1 MPLKSLSVLLPGIK
15 WLHGYTAQDA
25 VADLIAGIT
34 VGLTVLPQGLAYA
47 TLAGLEPQYG
57 LYSSFVGGIVYAM
70 LGSCRQVT
78 IGPTALLALMTSRH
92 TGFGLDSGPA
102 YGILL
107 CLISGVVELGM
118 AVLKLG
124 ALVDLI
130 SLPVTVGFTSATAVI
145 IGTSQL
151 KGLLGLRGGSGSDF
165 INTMRSVFGNL
176 LQVRR
181 GDLTLG
187 LVSISVL
194 LLLRRLK
201 TVKVAQR
208 VRNLR
213 AQQLLSGSIWV
224 VSTGRNA
231 LVVLVSSV
239 LAYSQCKSQDSCPF
253 ILTGKVKSGLPSLAL
268 PKFETT
274 ILGKNGTEVPQ
285 TFEQM
290 ASLSELGPSMLIL
303 PIIAVLGNV
312 AISKAF
318 GGAGLSPTRELV
330 ALSLS
335 NICGA
340 FCSSMPVTGSFS
352 RSAVNHASGVRTP
365 IGGCYTSVLVLLAL
379 SLLAPYFQYI
389 PKAALSAVIISAV
402 IFMIEFE
409 VIRPLWRCSRRELL
423 PGAITFVMSLA
434 IGVEIGL
441 LLGVGADV
449 AFLVYRAARPVLSVS
464 KLQTINGMSYILI
477 RPKHSSLYF
486 PAIEW
491 VRSGI
496 SKALST
502 HGTAPVVL
510 DCAHVHGKT
519 MNLLLLFIGLIILS
533 LIDFDF
539 TAARGMG
546 SLYKELA
553 KANVPLFLM
562 SAHKDISV
570 ILKESTNIDFPTIDC
585 PNDLESLVE
594 QMPDFEL
601 HLQVTAPL
609 VESKMLQTVEANATE
624 LSKLTTSSA

>member
-1 MPLKSLSVLLPGIK
+1 MSLRKWGYRLLPGLK
-15 WLHGYTAQDA
+15 WLHGYTGQDA
-25 VADLIAGIT
+25 VSDLIAGVT

-57 LYSSFVGGIVYAM
+57 LYSAFVGGIIYAM

-92 TGFGLDSGPA
+92 TGFGLGSGPA
-102 YGILL
+102 YAILL

-165 INTMRSVFGNL
+165 INTMRSVLGNL
-176 LQVRR
+176 HKVRT
-181 GDLTLG
+181 GDFTLG
-187 LVSISVL
+187 LTSIIVL
-194 LLLRRLK
+194 LLLRKLK
-201 TVKVAQR
+201 DVKLDGR
-208 VRNLR
+208 IRNLR
-213 AQQLLSGSIWV
+213 TQQLVSGSIWV
-224 VSTGRNA
+224 IATGRNA
-231 LVVLVSSV
+231 LVVLVTSV
-239 LAYSQCKSQDSCPF
+239 LAYSTCEQMENCPF
-253 ILTGKVKSGLPSLAL
+253 ILTGKVKSGLPNVSL

-274 ILGKNGTEVPQ
+274 ILDRNGTEIRQ
-285 TFEQM
+285 NFEQM
-290 ASLSELGPSMLIL
+290 LSELGPSMLIL

-330 ALSLS
+330 ALSMS

-365 IGGCYTSVLVLLAL
+365 LGGCYTSVLVLLAL
-379 SLLAPYFQYI
+379 GLLAPYFQYI

-409 VIRPLWRCSRRELL
+409 VIKPLWRCSRRELL

-434 IGVEIGL
+434 VGVEIGL
-441 LLGVGADV
+441 LLGVSTDV

-464 KLQTINGMSYILI
+464 KLQTSNGINYILI

-486 PAIEW
+486 PAVEW

-496 SKALST
+496 SKALT
-502 HGTAPVVL
+502 IHGTAPVVL
-510 DCAHVHGKT
+510 DCAHVHE
-519 MNLLLLFIGLIILS
+519 
-533 LIDFDF
+533 FDF

-546 SLYKELA
+546 SLQKELA
-553 KANVPLFLM
+553 KANAPLFLM
-562 SAHKDISV
+562 SADKTIGV

-585 PNDLESLVE
+585 PDDLELLLE
-594 QMPDFEL
+594 QTCN
-601 HLQVTAPL
+601 HV
-609 VESKMLQTVEANATE
+609 
-624 LSKLTTSSA
+624 

>member
-1 MPLKSLSVLLPGIK
+1 MTLKDWGYRVLPGLK
-15 WLHGYTAQDA
+15 WLHGYSGQDA
-25 VADLIAGIT
+25 VADLIAGVT

-57 LYSSFVGGIVYAM
+57 LYSAFVGGIIYAM

-92 TGFGLDSGPA
+92 TGLGLGSGPA
-102 YGILL
+102 YAILL

-176 LQVRR
+176 HQVRR
-181 GDLTLG
+181 GDFTLG
-187 LVSISVL
+187 LVSIIVL
-194 LLLRRLK
+194 LVLRKLK
-201 TVKVAQR
+201 DVKLNGR
-208 VRNLR
+208 IRSLR
-213 AQQLLSGSIWV
+213 AQQLVSGSIWV
-224 VSTGRNA
+224 IATGRNA
-231 LVVLVSSV
+231 LVVLVTSV
-239 LAYSQCKSQDSCPF
+239 LAYSTCDQMDSCPY
-253 ILTGKVKSGLPSLAL
+253 ILTGKVKSGLPNVAL

-274 ILGKNGTEVPQ
+274 ILNRNGTEIPQ
-285 TFEQM
+285 NFEQM
-290 ASLSELGPSMLIL
+290 LSELGPSMLIL

-330 ALSLS
+330 ALSMS

-365 IGGCYTSVLVLLAL
+365 LGGCYTSVLVLLAL
-379 SLLAPYFQYI
+379 GLLAPYFQYI

-423 PGAITFVMSLA
+423 PGAITFVLSLA
-434 IGVEIGL
+434 VGVEIGL

-464 KLQTINGMSYILI
+464 KLQTSHGINYILI

-496 SKALST
+496 SKALAT

-510 DCAHVHGKT
+510 DCAHVH
-519 MNLLLLFIGLIILS
+519 
-533 LIDFDF
+533 DFDF

-546 SLYKELA
+546 SLKKELA

-562 SAHKDISV
+562 SAHKDIGV

-585 PNDLESLVE
+585 PDDLEPILE
-594 QMPDFEL
+594 QTPDYVL
-601 HLQVTAPL
+601 HLQVAVPL
-609 VESKMLQTVEANATE
+609 VESRLVHCGAGEPTE
-624 LSKLTTSSA
+624 LSKLNGKTTS

>member
-1 MPLKSLSVLLPGIK
+1 MSLRKWGYRLLPGLK
-15 WLHGYTAQDA
+15 WLHGYTGQDA
-25 VADLIAGIT
+25 VADLIAGVT

-57 LYSSFVGGIVYAM
+57 LYSAFVGGIIYAM

-92 TGFGLDSGPA
+92 TGFGLGSGPA
-102 YGILL
+102 YAILL

-165 INTMRSVFGNL
+165 INTMRSVLGNL
-176 LQVRR
+176 HKVRT
-181 GDLTLG
+181 GDFTLG
-187 LVSISVL
+187 LTSIIVL
-194 LLLRRLK
+194 LLLRKLK
-201 TVKVAQR
+201 DVKLDGR
-208 VRNLR
+208 IRNLR
-213 AQQLLSGSIWV
+213 TQQLVSGSIWV
-224 VSTGRNA
+224 IATGRNA
-231 LVVLVSSV
+231 LVVLVTSV
-239 LAYSQCKSQDSCPF
+239 LAYSTCEQMESCPF
-253 ILTGKVKSGLPSLAL
+253 ILTGKVKSGLPNVSL

-274 ILGKNGTEVPQ
+274 ILDRNGTEIRQ
-285 TFEQM
+285 NFEQM
-290 ASLSELGPSMLIL
+290 LSELGPSMLIL

-330 ALSLS
+330 ALSMS

-365 IGGCYTSVLVLLAL
+365 LGGCYTSVLVLLAL
-379 SLLAPYFQYI
+379 GLLAPYFQYI

-409 VIRPLWRCSRRELL
+409 VIKPLWRCSRRELL

-434 IGVEIGL
+434 VGVEIGL
-441 LLGVGADV
+441 LLGVSTDV

-464 KLQTINGMSYILI
+464 KLQTSNGINYILI

-486 PAIEW
+486 PAVEW

-496 SKALST
+496 SKALT
-502 HGTAPVVL
+502 IHGTAPVVL
-510 DCAHVHGKT
+510 DCAHVHE
-519 MNLLLLFIGLIILS
+519 
-533 LIDFDF
+533 FDF

-546 SLYKELA
+546 SLQKELA
-553 KANVPLFLM
+553 KANAPLFLM
-562 SAHKDISV
+562 SADKTIGV

-585 PNDLESLVE
+585 PDDLEFLLE
-594 QMPDFEL
+594 QTADYVL
-601 HLQVTAPL
+601 HLQISAPL
-609 VESKMLQTVEANATE
+609 VESRLVHGDGGEPTE
-624 LSKLTTSSA
+624 LSKLNGKSS

>member
-1 MPLKSLSVLLPGIK
+1 MSLRKWGYRLLPGLK
-15 WLHGYTAQDA
+15 WLHGYTGQDA
-25 VADLIAGIT
+25 VADLIAGVT

-57 LYSSFVGGIVYAM
+57 LYSAFVGGIIYAM

-92 TGFGLDSGPA
+92 TGFGLGSGPA
-102 YGILL
+102 YAILL

-176 LQVRR
+176 HKVRT
-181 GDLTLG
+181 GDFTLG
-187 LVSISVL
+187 LTSIIVL
-194 LLLRRLK
+194 LLLRKLK
-201 TVKVAQR
+201 DVKLDGR
-208 VRNLR
+208 IRNLR
-213 AQQLLSGSIWV
+213 TQQLVSGSIWV
-224 VSTGRNA
+224 IGTGRNA
-231 LVVLVSSV
+231 LVVLVTSV
-239 LAYSQCKSQDSCPF
+239 LAYSTCEQMESCPF
-253 ILTGKVKSGLPSLAL
+253 ILTGKVKSGLPNVSL

-274 ILGKNGTEVPQ
+274 ILDRNGTEIRQ
-285 TFEQM
+285 NFEQM
-290 ASLSELGPSMLIL
+290 LSELGPSMLIL

-330 ALSLS
+330 ALSMS

-365 IGGCYTSVLVLLAL
+365 LGGCYTSVLVLLAL
-379 SLLAPYFQYI
+379 GLLAPYFQYI

-409 VIRPLWRCSRRELL
+409 VIKPLWRCSRRELL

-434 IGVEIGL
+434 VGVEIGL
-441 LLGVGADV
+441 LLGVSTDV

-464 KLQTINGMSYILI
+464 KLQTTNGINYILI

-486 PAIEW
+486 PAVEW

-496 SKALST
+496 SKALT
-502 HGTAPVVL
+502 IHGTAPVVL
-510 DCAHVHGKT
+510 DCAHVHE
-519 MNLLLLFIGLIILS
+519 
-533 LIDFDF
+533 FDF

-546 SLYKELA
+546 SLQKELA
-553 KANVPLFLM
+553 KANAPLFLM
-562 SAHKDISV
+562 SADKTIGV

-585 PNDLESLVE
+585 PDDLEFLLE
-594 QMPDFEL
+594 QTCS
-601 HLQVTAPL
+601 HV
-609 VESKMLQTVEANATE
+609 
-624 LSKLTTSSA
+624 